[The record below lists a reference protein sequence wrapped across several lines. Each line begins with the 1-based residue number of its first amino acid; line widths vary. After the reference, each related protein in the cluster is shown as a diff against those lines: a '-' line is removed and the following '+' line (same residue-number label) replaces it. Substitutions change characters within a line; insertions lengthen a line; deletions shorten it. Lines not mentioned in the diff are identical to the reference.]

1 MRHAI
6 AAVLLSLVALL
17 LVACSST
24 PQYTHCNYDA
34 KRAIK
39 LYLENPSTFDEHGLL
54 TISSV
59 KHLSHVF
66 PWGTEGE
73 YTLDTGIIFG
83 AKNSFGVSQ
92 DYIAW
97 FTAKVDADGD
107 CYDIEVTDIHQYE
120 G

>member
-6 AAVLLSLVALL
+6 AAVLISVVALL

-34 KRAIK
+34 KRVIK
-39 LYLENPSTFDEHGLL
+39 FYLENPSTFDEHGLL
-54 TISSV
+54 TIETV
-59 KHLSHVF
+59 KHLSNITE
-66 PWGTEGE
+66 WGTEGE
-73 YTLDTGIIFG
+73 YQLHTGIIFG
-83 AKNSFGVSQ
+83 AKNSFGVTQ

-97 FTAKVDADGD
+97 YTAMVDPEGN
-107 CYDIEVTDIHQYE
+107 CYDIIVEDIHQYE

>member
-6 AAVLLSLVALL
+6 AAVLVSFVALL

-34 KRAIK
+34 KRVIK
-39 LYLENPSTFDEHGLL
+39 YSLANPSTFDEHGLL
-54 TISSV
+54 TIETV
-59 KHLSHVF
+59 KHLSNVTE
-66 PWGTEGE
+66 WGTDG
-73 YTLDTGIIFG
+73 THQLHTGIIFG
-83 AKNSFGVSQ
+83 ADNSFGVTQ

-97 FTAKVDADGD
+97 YTAMVDADGD
-107 CYDIEVTDIHQYE
+107 CYDIIVEDIHQYD